1 MKPLSELLESNRNL
15 HFIEELMKKKEVPKF
30 RFEAL
35 EEKFVGHMTKVCEI
49 FTTYGRL
56 KDSYNIKQ
64 MLTTLK
70 TPEW

>member
-1 MKPLSELLESNRNL
+1 
-15 HFIEELMKKKEVPKF
+15 MKKKEVPKF

-35 EEKFVGHMTKVCEI
+35 EEKFIGHMTKVCEI
-49 FTTYGRL
+49 FTSYGRL
-56 KDSYNIKQ
+56 KESFNIKQ